1 MKKLKIILVGLLCL
15 LTASCSND
23 FAKREYDADEK
34 ISQTADRYT
43 KQVSVSNSTNRK
55 YSLTVSKFD
64 GRETIWKKRVSKSR
78 SVEINV
84 SLSLSK
90 GQVKIVHIDKDGNV
104 TTVIECTPDTSTD
117 GFITETVSLKSGKNR
132 FKIVGYDCED
142 IDLKIEYA
150 EP

>member
-1 MKKLKIILVGLLCL
+1 MKRYRKQP
-15 LTASCSND
+15 TAIRNKFLSV
-23 FAKREYDADEK
+23 
-34 ISQTADRYT
+34 IPQTE
-43 KQVSVSNSTNRK
+43 N
-55 YSLTVSKFD
+55 
-64 GRETIWKKRVSKSR
+64 
-78 SVEINV
+78 INV

-117 GFITETVSLKSGKNR
+117 GFVTETVSLKNGKNR

>member
-1 MKKLKIILVGLLCL
+1 MTGV
-15 LTASCSND
+15 
-23 FAKREYDADEK
+23 
-34 ISQTADRYT
+34 QTCALPIYE
-43 KQVSVSNSTNRK
+43 N
-55 YSLTVSKFD
+55 
-64 GRETIWKKRVSKSR
+64 R

-117 GFITETVSLKSGKNR
+117 GFVTETVSLKNGKNR

>member
-1 MKKLKIILVGLLCL
+1 MKRYRKQPTAIRNKFLSVIPQTENIHLQSANLV
-15 LTASCSND
+15 
-23 FAKREYDADEK
+23 
-34 ISQTADRYT
+34 
-43 KQVSVSNSTNRK
+43 
-55 YSLTVSKFD
+55 FD
-64 GRETIWKKRVSKSR
+64 GRETIWKKRVYENR

-117 GFITETVSLKSGKNR
+117 GFVTETVSLKNGKNR